1 MAADLE
7 TLKSSLRIDGDDD
20 DELLKGYLSAA
31 TSYIKQAIGDDN
43 SVLGFYEMKGVK
55 DLFETAIYALAGSYW
70 TYRTSITAIA
80 VNPVNLVVDSI
91 IGQLRGLYSQKQYEV
106 GTNDESN

>member
-43 SVLGFYEMKGVK
+43 SVLGFYEMEGVK

-91 IGQLRGLYSQKQYEV
+91 IGQLRGLYIRVWDSGSYWK
-106 GTNDESN
+106 S

>member
-7 TLKSSLRIDGDDD
+7 TLKSSLRIDSNDDD
-20 DELLKGYLSAA
+20 DLLKGYLSAA
-31 TSYIKQAIGDDN
+31 ISYIKQAIGDDN
-43 SVLGFYEMKGVK
+43 SVLGFYEMVGVK
-55 DLFETAIYALAGSYW
+55 DLFETAVYALAGSYW

-80 VNPVNLVVDSI
+80 VNPVDLVVDSI

>member
-7 TLKSSLRIDGDDD
+7 TLKSSLRIDSDDD
-20 DELLKGYLSAA
+20 DDLLKGYLSAA
-31 TSYIKQAIGDDN
+31 ISYIKQAIGDDN
-43 SVLGFYEMKGVK
+43 SVLGFYEMEGVK
-55 DLFETAIYALAGSYW
+55 DLFETAVYALAGSYW

-80 VNPVNLVVDSI
+80 VNPVDLVVDSI

>member
-1 MAADLE
+1 MAANLE
-7 TLKSSLRIDGDDD
+7 TLKSSLRIDSNDDD
-20 DELLKGYLSAA
+20 DLLKGYLSAA
-31 TSYIKQAIGDDN
+31 ISYIKQAIGDDN
-43 SVLGFYEMKGVK
+43 SVLGFYEMEGVK
-55 DLFETAIYALAGSYW
+55 DLFETAVYALAGSYW

-80 VNPVNLVVDSI
+80 VNPVDLVVDSI

>member
-31 TSYIKQAIGDDN
+31 NSYIEQAIGDDN
-43 SVLGFYEMKGVK
+43 SVLGFYEVEGVK
-55 DLFETAIYALAGSYW
+55 DLFETAVYALAGSYW
-70 TYRTSITAIA
+70 YYRTSITSNA
-80 VNPVNLVVDSI
+80 VNPVDLVVDSI
-91 IGQLRGLYSQKQYEV
+91 IGQLRGLYSQKQDEV
-106 GTNDESN
+106 DDNGD

>member
-43 SVLGFYEMKGVK
+43 SVLGFYEMEGVK
-55 DLFETAIYALAGSYW
+55 DLLETAIYALAGSYW

-91 IGQLRGLYSQKQYEV
+91 IGQLRGLYGQKQYEV

>member
-7 TLKSSLRIDGDDD
+7 TLKSSLRIDGNDD
-20 DELLKGYLSAA
+20 DELLQGYLSAA
-31 TSYIKQAIGDDN
+31 TSYIEQAIGDDN
-43 SVLGFYEMKGVK
+43 SVPGFYEMEDVN
-55 DLFETAIYALAGSYW
+55 DLFETAVYALAGSYW

-80 VNPVNLVVDSI
+80 VNPVDLVVDSI
-91 IGQLRGLYSQKQYEV
+91 IGQLRGLYSQKQYEA

>member
-31 TSYIKQAIGDDN
+31 TSYIKQAIGEDN
-43 SVLGFYEMKGVK
+43 SVLGFYEMEGVK
-55 DLFETAIYALAGSYW
+55 DLFATAVYALAGSYW
-70 TYRTSITAIA
+70 YYRTSITAIA
-80 VNPVNLVVDSI
+80 VNPVDLVVDSI

>member
-20 DELLKGYLSAA
+20 DDLLNGYLSAA

-43 SVLGFYEMKGVK
+43 SVLGFYEMEGVK
-55 DLFETAIYALAGSYW
+55 DLFETAVYALAGSYW
-70 TYRTSITAIA
+70 YYRTSITSSA
-80 VNPVNLVVDSI
+80 VNPVDLVVDSI
-91 IGQLRGLYSQKQYEV
+91 IGQLRGIYSQKQDEV
-106 GTNDESN
+106 GDNGN

>member
-1 MAADLE
+1 MAADLK
-7 TLKSSLRIDGDDD
+7 TLKSSLRIDGNDD

-31 TSYIKQAIGDDN
+31 TSYIEQAIGDDN
-43 SVLGFYEMKGVK
+43 SVPGFYEMDGAK
-55 DLFETAIYALAGSYW
+55 DLFATAVYALAGSYW

-80 VNPVNLVVDSI
+80 VNPVDLVVDSI
-91 IGQLRGLYSQKQYEV
+91 IGQLRGLYSQKQYEA

>member
-20 DELLKGYLSAA
+20 DDLLNGYLSAA

-43 SVLGFYEMKGVK
+43 SVLGFYEMEGVK
-55 DLFETAIYALAGSYW
+55 DLFETAVYALAGSYW
-70 TYRTSITAIA
+70 YYRTSITSSA
-80 VNPVNLVVDSI
+80 VNPVDLVVDSI
-91 IGQLRGLYSQKQYEV
+91 IGQLRGIYSQKQDEV
-106 GTNDESN
+106 DDNGN